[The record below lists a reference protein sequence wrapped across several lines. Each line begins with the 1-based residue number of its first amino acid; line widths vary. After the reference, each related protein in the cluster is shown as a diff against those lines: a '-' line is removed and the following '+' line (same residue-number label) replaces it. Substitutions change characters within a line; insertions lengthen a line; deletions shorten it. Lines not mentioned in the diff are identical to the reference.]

1 MKNKKLIKYL
11 GAALVI
17 LIIIVVIA
25 KNRGCVGKDVM
36 VKVSTEK
43 AEKRTITE
51 MVTANGKIQPE
62 IEVKLAPDVSG
73 EVVELEVNE
82 GDEVEKGQ
90 LLVKINPDIYESAL
104 DRMEA
109 SLNTSKANL
118 ANAKARLAQ
127 VKAQFINAEANYKR
141 NKKLWEDGVVS
152 DADFENTK
160 SNYEVAKADVEAA
173 EQNVIAAKFNVKSA
187 AASLKEARENL
198 SKTNIYAPMNGTISK
213 LNIEKGERVVG
224 TSQFEGTE
232 IMRVANLSE
241 MEVNVS
247 VNENDIVRVEK
258 GDTALIE
265 VDAYINR
272 KFKGVVTQIANSANT
287 TGISADQ
294 VTNFDVTIKIL
305 RESYK
310 DLIDK
315 ENGMNSPFRPG
326 MSASVDIQTETAYDV
341 VTVPIQAVTTREDT
355 TSTDSATATLN
366 KKDENIYEC
375 LFVVSG
381 NMVSLKRIETGIQD
395 NKYIHVTKN
404 LEEGEEVV
412 VAPYRAI
419 SKKLKEGTKVEVVKK
434 ETLFK

>member
-11 GAALVI
+11 GSALVI

-152 DADFENTK
+152 DADFDNTK

-355 TSTDSATATLN
+355 TSTDSAAATLN

-381 NMVSLKRIETGIQD
+381 NIVSLKRIETGIQD

>member
-11 GAALVI
+11 GSALVI
-17 LIIIVVIA
+17 LIIVVVIA

-43 AEKRTITE
+43 VEKRTITE

-73 EVVELEVNE
+73 EVVELKVNE

-109 SLNTSKANL
+109 SLNTSKANH

-152 DADFENTK
+152 DADFDNIK

-173 EQNVIAAKFNVKSA
+173 EQNVVAAKFNVKSA

-198 SKTNIYAPMNGTISK
+198 SKTNIYAPMSGTISK
-213 LNIEKGERVVG
+213 LDIEKGERVVG

-232 IMRVANLSE
+232 IMRVANLNE

-265 VDAYINR
+265 VDAYTNR

-287 TGISADQ
+287 TGLSADQ

-315 ENGMNSPFRPG
+315 EKGLNSPFRPG
-326 MSASVDIQTETAYDV
+326 MSASVDIQTETAYNI

-355 TSTDSATATLN
+355 TTNDTVTGTTVAD
-366 KKDENIYEC
+366 KENIYEC
-375 LFVVSG
+375 LFVVNG
-381 NMVSLKRIETGIQD
+381 KIVSLRRIETGIQD